1 MRGWSVSMGAERRVL
16 EIKYIK
22 TFYSMCIYY
31 MYVIVKYIFPS
42 KGDEKVWEFAEAPS
56 LVDGG

>member
-1 MRGWSVSMGAERRVL
+1 MSTGAERRVL